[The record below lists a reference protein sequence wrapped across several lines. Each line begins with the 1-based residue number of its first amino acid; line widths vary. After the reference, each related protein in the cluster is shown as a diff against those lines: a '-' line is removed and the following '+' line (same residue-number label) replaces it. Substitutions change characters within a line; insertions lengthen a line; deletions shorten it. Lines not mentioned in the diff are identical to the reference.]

1 VRTVAL
7 LLPGRFDARTG
18 GTIYDRRIVE
28 GLRRLGRR
36 VEVHELDGSFPRP
49 TAGALDHAAG
59 VLDAL
64 PDGAI
69 AIVDS
74 LALGAMPSLLERAA
88 PRLVVVALMH
98 LPLAADPALGA
109 DSAAA
114 FAEAEGRALATAR
127 RVVVTGAATIG
138 LLAGYTIDPD
148 RLVLIE
154 PGTDPA
160 PLARG
165 SVEGRVH
172 LLSVATL
179 NAGKGHEWLLRS
191 LAAVPSNGWHL
202 TCAGSLTRDAVTAA
216 RVFDTVRALGLEER
230 VRFAGDLD
238 AQALHTCYDAADV
251 FVLASLGETYGMAAA
266 EALARGLPVVS
277 TRTGAIPALV
287 GAEAGLLVEAGDEAA
302 MTGAL
307 ARVIGD
313 TAFRAR
319 LAAGAR
325 AVRERLP
332 AWDEAAARMA
342 AVLRDLDQHG

>member
-1 VRTVAL
+1 VRPVAL
-7 LLPGRFDARTG
+7 LLPGRFDTRTG

-36 VEVHELDGSFPRP
+36 VEMHELDESFPRP
-49 TAGALDHAAG
+49 TADALDHAGG
-59 VLDAL
+59 VLDGL
-64 PDGAI
+64 PDGTI

-74 LALGAMPSLLERAA
+74 LALGAMPSLLDRASS
-88 PRLVVVALMH
+88 RIVVVALMH
-98 LPLAADPALGA
+98 LPLAADPALDP
-109 DSAAA
+109 DSAVAVA
-114 FAEAEGRALATAR
+114 GAEGRALATAR
-127 RVVVTGAATIG
+127 RVIVTGAATMD
-138 LLAGYTIDPD
+138 LLAGYAVAPD

-154 PGTDPA
+154 PGTDAA

-165 SVEGRVH
+165 SVDGRVH

-191 LAAVPSNGWHL
+191 LAAVPSDGWRL
-202 TCAGSLTRDAVTAA
+202 TCAGSLTRDAATAA
-216 RVFDTVRALGLEER
+216 RVFDTVGALGLDAR
-230 VRFAGDLD
+230 VCFAGDLD
-238 AQALHTCYDAADV
+238 AEALQACYDTADV
-251 FVLASLGETYGMAAA
+251 FVLASLGETYGMAVA
-266 EALARGLPVVS
+266 EALARGLPVVG

-287 GAEAGLLVEAGDEAA
+287 GADAGLIVEAGDEAA

-307 ARVIGD
+307 ERVIGD
-313 TAFRAR
+313 PAFRAR

-342 AVLRDLDQHG
+342 EVLRDLDQHG